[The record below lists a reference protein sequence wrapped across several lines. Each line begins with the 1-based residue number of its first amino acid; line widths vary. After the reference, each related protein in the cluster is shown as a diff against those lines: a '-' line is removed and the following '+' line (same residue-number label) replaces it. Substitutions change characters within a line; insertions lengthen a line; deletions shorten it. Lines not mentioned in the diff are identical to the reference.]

1 MSKAEFA
8 NVSECTPA
16 FQYEMPVMP
25 ETHSISDPPPSEG
38 VSTAGLP
45 SQCEDLPRA
54 GTSKSESS
62 LGSDESSTLEGTSTP
77 EAFFGLQEPPTLELP
92 SVPEVEAKSKDF
104 LEKLNQ
110 AALLGE
116 EPSLQGEEPQLVP
129 LELLPGLHD
138 PFADMGAKLARLSS
152 TMALADAPQM
162 DIPKVPMQVADANA
176 GRRAGIQQTE
186 LGREAGVTGCT
197 GMDSSSC
204 GSSPDH
210 LGGGFGLWPA
220 QGLPFRGLG
229 MTSFVSRSVNR

>member
-16 FQYEMPVMP
+16 FQYEMPVKP

-38 VSTAGLP
+38 ICTAGLP

-62 LGSDESSTLEGTSTP
+62 LGSDESSTLDGTSTP
-77 EAFFGLQEPPTLELP
+77 EAFLGLQEPPTLELP

-104 LEKLNQ
+104 LEELSQ

-129 LELLPGLHD
+129 LERLPGLHD
-138 PFADMGAKLARLSS
+138 PFADMEAKLARLSS
-152 TMALADAPQM
+152 TMALADAPQT
-162 DIPKVPMQVADANA
+162 DVPKVPMQVADAMQDA
-176 GRRAGIQQTE
+176 GREFSR
-186 LGREAGVTGCT
+186 R
-197 GMDSSSC
+197 SSARRR
-204 GSSPDH
+204 GHWAHRDGQLQLWLRPH
-210 LGGGFGLWPA
+210 LGGGSGLWPA

-229 MTSFVSRSVNR
+229 KTGFVSRSVNR